1 VVQSQRVFIALW
13 PPSSVRARL
22 AEVAADV
29 GPRFPEG
36 RPIRAENLHL
46 TLAFVGSLHV
56 DRVIELSAEIERFRI
71 EPFVWTID
79 RLGAFNRAR
88 VLWVGGNPTP
98 ALERLAI
105 DVRTLLDHLR
115 VPFDRKPFAAH
126 VTLIR
131 DMPRTSEANATIDP
145 PISWPCERPTLVRS
159 QPGDR
164 ARQGYVPLTRT

>member
-1 VVQSQRVFIALW
+1 MVQSQRVFIALW
-13 PPSSVRARL
+13 PPSSVRVRL

-29 GPRFPEG
+29 GPRLPGG

-46 TLAFVGSLHV
+46 TLAFVGSLQV
-56 DRVIELSAEIERFRI
+56 DRVAELSAEIERFRI

-79 RLGAFNRAR
+79 RLGAFDRAR
-88 VLWVGGNPTP
+88 VLWAGGNPTP

-105 DVRTLLDHLR
+105 NVRVLLDRLQ

-131 DMPRTSEANATIDP
+131 DLPRASEVNASIDP
-145 PISWPCERPTLVRS
+145 PITWPCERPTLVRS
-159 QPGDR
+159 QSGDR
-164 ARQGYVPLTRT
+164 SGQAYVPLTGA